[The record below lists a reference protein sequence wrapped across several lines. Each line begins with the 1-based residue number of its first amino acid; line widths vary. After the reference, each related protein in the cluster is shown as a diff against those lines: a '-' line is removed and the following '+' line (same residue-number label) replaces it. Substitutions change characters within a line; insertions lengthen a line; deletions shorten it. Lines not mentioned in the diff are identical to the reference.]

1 VAAAYFALG
10 GRLEFPWL
18 RARVAGLAADSHWQ
32 ALAKAALRDDL
43 ASMQRQLTADAL
55 RGAAGKGNAAQAID
69 DWEQRNRALLGRF
82 RQVLADLRLQGTL
95 DLAMASVAMRELRN
109 ISARP

>member
-1 VAAAYFALG
+1 
-10 GRLEFPWL
+10 
-18 RARVAGLAADSHWQ
+18 
-32 ALAKAALRDDL
+32 L

-69 DWEQRNRALLGRF
+69 AWEQRNRALLGRF
-82 RQVLADLRLQGTL
+82 RQVLADLRAQGAL